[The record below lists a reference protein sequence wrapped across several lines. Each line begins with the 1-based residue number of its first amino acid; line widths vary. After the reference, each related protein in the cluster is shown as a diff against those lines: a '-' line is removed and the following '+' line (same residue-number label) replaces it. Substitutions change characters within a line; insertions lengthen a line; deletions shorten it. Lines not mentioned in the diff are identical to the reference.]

1 MDASRDEMI
10 PMRPEHFDSA
20 AYRDLLTRF
29 LQEDRSEA
37 DLTTQAT
44 VDERRM
50 AAGRL
55 VAKAHLVLAGLDV
68 ALEVFRLLDP
78 AISVSVAHGDG
89 AALKPG
95 DEPAVV
101 RGKARALLCG
111 ERVALNI
118 LQRLTGVATITR
130 QYAEAV
136 RGTGAQ
142 ILDTRKTTP
151 GLRDLEKYA
160 VTVGGG
166 KNHRRDLSDAIL
178 IKDNHVRL
186 AGGVR
191 PAVLAACARRGSAR
205 FVEVEVTSL
214 AELEEALSVAPDA
227 ILLDNM
233 TPEAVRNAVGMARK
247 QRPEVIL
254 EASGGIHLG
263 NIRDYA
269 EAGVDWIS
277 IGALTHSAPAAD
289 LSLEIEPWE
298 G

>member
-1 MDASRDEMI
+1 ML
-10 PMRPEHFDSA
+10 PEPLDPA
-20 AYRDLLTRF
+20 PYRDLLTRF
-29 LQEDRSEA
+29 LDEDRSGA
-37 DLTTQAT
+37 DLTTQAI
-44 VDERRM
+44 VEEHRR
-50 AAGRL
+50 ALGRV
-55 VAKAHLVLAGLDV
+55 VAKAHLALAGLEV

-78 AISVSVAHGDG
+78 ALSVTVAQGDG

-95 DEPAVV
+95 DQPAVI
-101 RGKARALLCG
+101 RGKARALLSG

-118 LQRLTGVATITR
+118 LQRLTGVATLTR
-130 QYAEAV
+130 QYVEAV
-136 RGTGAQ
+136 KGTAAQ

-191 PAVLAACARRGSAR
+191 PALLAACAQRGSAR

-214 AELEEALSVAPDA
+214 PELEEALSATPDA

-233 TPEAVRNAVGMARK
+233 TPEAVREAVNLARRQSPK
-247 QRPEVIL
+247 VIL

-263 NIRDYA
+263 NIRKYA

-289 LSLEIEPWE
+289 LSLEIEPCDD
-298 G
+298 